1 MEENNASI
9 NGMADGGLLKSAKIN
24 RK

>member
-9 NGMADGGLLKSAKIN
+9 NGMADGGLLKGAKIN